1 MIHRL
6 AISRRG
12 LIAGGTAAAGLAL
25 TGCQPRLSGLFTG
38 ADTHPGD
45 YPTVKAVEYMG
56 QLLSER
62 TGGRL
67 GIKVF
72 PGAQLGN
79 ERDTL
84 EITSF
89 GGIDF
94 NRVNLAPLNS
104 VEPLTIPPSLPFI
117 FRSVP
122 HMRRTLDGDIGDE
135 ILASFRRQGMIGLCF
150 YDSGAR
156 SFYNTRRPVYTPEDM
171 HGLKLRVPSS
181 DLYLA
186 MVNALGANAVPMPF
200 DEVYSAL
207 AQGVIDGAENN
218 WPSFESAR
226 HYEVARFMSLTQH
239 LFTPEVLLMSKVSWD
254 KLSQSDQQLIRQA
267 ARQSVDYMRR
277 LWDAR
282 VKSAKAN
289 IIAAGVEVNEVDNA
303 AFAALMEPVWDDF
316 LVTPQQR
323 DIARRIVALG
333 EQMASDATAPSAPQE
348 TAS

>member
-1 MIHRL
+1 MKQRFAL
-6 AISRRG
+6 SRRR
-12 LIAGGTAAAGLAL
+12 LIAGGAAFSGLAL

-45 YPTVKAVEYMG
+45 YPTVQAVEYMG
-56 QLLSER
+56 RLLAER
-62 TGGRL
+62 TDGRL
-67 GIKVF
+67 GVKVF
-72 PGAQLGN
+72 SGAQLGN

-84 EITSF
+84 EITTF

-104 VEPLTIPPSLPFI
+104 VEPMTIPPSLPFI

-135 ILASFRRQGMIGLCF
+135 ILESLRKHGLIGLCF

-156 SFYNTRRPVYTPEDM
+156 SFYNTRRPIVTPADM
-171 HGLKLRVPSS
+171 AGLKLRVPSS

-186 MVNALGANAVPMPF
+186 MVNALGAHAVPMPF

-239 LFTPEVLLMSKVSWD
+239 LFTPEVLLMSKISWD
-254 KLSQSDQQLIRQA
+254 KLAPSDQQLIRQA
-267 ARQSVDYMRR
+267 ARESVDYMRT

-282 VKSAKAN
+282 VLSSKAN
-289 IIAAGVEVNEVDNA
+289 IIASGVEVNEVDSA
-303 AFAALMEPVWDDF
+303 LFAALMEPIWDEF

-323 DIARRIVALG
+323 DIAQRIVALG
-333 EQMASDATAPSAPQE
+333 EEMSSDATAPSAREEMAP
-348 TAS
+348 

>member
-1 MIHRL
+1 MNHRFSL
-6 AISRRG
+6 SRRG

-25 TGCQPRLSGLFTG
+25 AGCKPRLSGLFTS

-45 YPTVKAVEYMG
+45 YPTVQAVEYMG
-56 QLLSER
+56 RLLAQRSN
-62 TGGRL
+62 GRM

-72 PGAQLGN
+72 AGSQLGN

-84 EITSF
+84 EITTF

-104 VEPLTIPPSLPFI
+104 VEPMTIPPSLPFI
-117 FRSVP
+117 FKSVD
-122 HMRRTLDGDIGDE
+122 HMRRALDGEIGDE
-135 ILASFRRQGMIGLCF
+135 ILAAMSRQGMIGLCF

-156 SFYNTRRPVYTPEDM
+156 NIYNTRGPIRTPDDM
-171 HGLKLRVPSS
+171 RGLKLRVPSS

-200 DEVYSAL
+200 DEVYQSL

-226 HYEVARFMSLTQH
+226 HYEVARYISLTHH
-239 LFTPEVLLMSKVSWD
+239 LLTPEMLVMSKVSWD
-254 KLSQSDQQLIRQA
+254 KLSAEDQQMVRQA
-267 ARQSVDYMRR
+267 ARDSVPHMRT

-282 VKSAKAN
+282 VTESRNRITAS
-289 IIAAGVEVNEVDNA
+289 GVEVNEVDTA
-303 AFAALMEPVWDDF
+303 PFAKRMETVWDQF

-323 DIARRIVALG
+323 DIADRIVALG
-333 EQMASDATAPSAPQE
+333 QQMAGEEKTS
-348 TAS
+348 